1 MRELQRLNRMDC
13 SLIRAASAVLC
24 PRAGAQHHAASADPF
39 GPYRLIYDA
48 ISKLHKDYAP
58 GGKSYGKKPQPVPAE
73 ELTRLTETLM
83 ARAKNGSSSSRHDL
97 CEGGSVGYR
106 RF

>member
-39 GPYRLIYDA
+39 GPYRQIYDA
-48 ISKLHKDYAP
+48 ISRLHKMYAP
-58 GGKSYGKKPQPVPAE
+58 GGKSYGTKPQPVPAE
-73 ELTRLTETLM
+73 ELARLTETLM
-83 ARAKNGSSSSRHDL
+83 ARAKDDSSSSRHHL

-106 RF
+106 RS